1 MKRILA
7 LLCAAL
13 LLVSCGA
20 VREQDYA
27 AFAPEE
33 NKRLNIYTSHKAE
46 VYEPI
51 IREFEQ
57 RTGIW
62 VDITADGT
70 ETLLEAIAA
79 GDSGCDLML
88 GGGADSLSA
97 FGEYFQSYAGAEKA
111 NVENKFLDAEDRWS
125 PFSALPVVL
134 VYNPVL
140 VRVNP
145 PEGWESLL
153 DEAWKGKIALADPR
167 VSGSG
172 YTAVCTLLQA
182 LPGGERETLE
192 RLIENLDGT
201 IMPDSGDV
209 IGRISEGKS
218 FLGVTLEETALKA
231 IAAGYDIAI
240 VYPKEGT
247 SALPDGAAIVKG
259 CSHQKNAE
267 MFIDFIQGKDVQ
279 SRLAER
285 FCRRSVRSDV
295 SLPAYMPE
303 NVALID
309 YDLERAGAGKTE
321 ILALWTELMGESG
334 L

>member
-1 MKRILA
+1 MKRMLA
-7 LLCAAL
+7 LLCAIL
-13 LLVSCGA
+13 LLSGCGV

-27 AFAPEE
+27 AFAPEKS
-33 NKRLNIYTSHKAE
+33 KRLNVFTSHKAE

-62 VDITADGT
+62 VDVTTDGT
-70 ETLLEAIAA
+70 ETLLERIAA

-97 FGEYFQSYAGAEKA
+97 FGDYFQSYAGTEEEYIEA
-111 NVENKFLDAEDRWS
+111 KFLDGSDRWS

-182 LPGGERETLE
+182 LGGRERETLA

-201 IMPDSGDV
+201 LMPDSGDV

-218 FLGVTLEETALKA
+218 YLGVTLEETALKA

-259 CSHQKNAE
+259 CSHPENAAL
-267 MFIDFIQGKDVQ
+267 FIDFIQGKDVQ
-279 SRLAER
+279 SRLAEH

-295 SLPAYMPE
+295 NLPAHMPE
-303 NVALID
+303 NVKLID
-309 YDLERAGAGKTE
+309 YDMEQAGAGKTAL
-321 ILALWTELMGESG
+321 LALWTELMGESG